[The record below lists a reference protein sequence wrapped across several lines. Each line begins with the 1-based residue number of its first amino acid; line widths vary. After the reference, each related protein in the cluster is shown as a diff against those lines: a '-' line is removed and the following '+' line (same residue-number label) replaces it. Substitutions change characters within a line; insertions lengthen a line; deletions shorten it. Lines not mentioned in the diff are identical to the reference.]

1 MNWKR
6 TRYLIKSDI
15 LRKARCDGR
24 LKTGTLLLT
33 ALSPSCIAVI
43 IFRLQHY
50 FITNDLYLPAKL
62 FAILNIVLFST
73 EIDGRCEIDEGFC
86 LGHANGI
93 LIHEQT
99 RIGKNCTIMHQTGL
113 GFQSLHTPEEK
124 DFVILE
130 DDVLIGAG
138 VRLLGPLTIGRGSL
152 VGMNSVVLHSSPPD
166 SLVIGCP
173 AKVVQTFEQDS
184 AFPAETV
191 TRKWKHRPPC
201 TLRETFRRIGQDMR
215 NRAKTDGKSF
225 SRIAY
230 LFVLFNPPALAV
242 INFRFCHWLD
252 GHGLSF
258 IVKFL
263 NGINVVLFKTEIGAK
278 ACIDGGLV
286 LLHCNGIIINS
297 QSRIG
302 KNVVF
307 AHHNTVSIGP
317 RQKMD
322 PENDFVIIGDNTFVG
337 AGARI
342 IGNLSI
348 GKNCIVAMNE
358 VVSRSVPD
366 NSICLKGSY
375 RPRTEP
381 TGSSEEPITTSPEET
396 TTSLRETLQLIKADI
411 SRRAAIEG
419 KKAGLFYFC
428 KIFLNPPAIAVVLF
442 RFSFLA
448 RAKKLKPVA
457 KLLNLINFFLFSVEI
472 QTGAS
477 IGPGLVLAHA
487 NGIIIHDNSIIGR
500 NCTFMFQNTVTV
512 GPHAA
517 EEDDRVH
524 YANIGDDV
532 IIGMGARIIGPIHI
546 GNNVLVSANAVVT
559 RDVPDSSIV
568 FGIPARKVGRRE
580 PA

>member
-1 MNWKR
+1 MNWKQ
-6 TRYLIKSDI
+6 TRHLIKSDI
-15 LRKARCDGR
+15 SRKARCDGR
-24 LKTGTLLLT
+24 AKARALLLT
-33 ALSPSCIAVI
+33 VLSPSCIAVI
-43 IFRLQHY
+43 VFRLQHY
-50 FITNDLYLPAKL
+50 CITNGLYLPTKL
-62 FAILNIVLFST
+62 LAVLNIILFST
-73 EIDGRCEIDEGFC
+73 EIDARCEIDEGFC

-93 LIHEQT
+93 LIHGQT
-99 RIGKNCTIMHQTGL
+99 RIGKNCTIMHQSGL
-113 GFQSLHTPEEK
+113 GFQSLRAPGEN

-152 VGMNSVVLHSSPPD
+152 VGMNSVVLHSCSPA

-173 AKVVQTFEQDS
+173 AKVVRTLGPDS
-184 AFPAETV
+184 ALPAETV
-191 TRKWKHRPPC
+191 TRKWKNRPPC
-201 TLRETFRRIGQDMR
+201 TLRETFRRIGKDMR

-225 SRIAY
+225 SRVAY
-230 LFVLFNPPALAV
+230 LFVIFNPPALAV

-252 GHGLSF
+252 GNGFSF
-258 IVKFL
+258 IAKLL
-263 NGINVVLFKTEIGAK
+263 NGINVTLFKTEIGAK
-278 ACIDGGLV
+278 ACIEGGLV

-302 KNVVF
+302 KNVIF

-317 RQKMD
+317 RRKMD
-322 PENDFVIIGDNTFVG
+322 PENDFVTIGDNTFIG

-366 NSICLKGSY
+366 DSICLKGSF
-375 RPRTEP
+375 RPRTKATATSGEP
-381 TGSSEEPITTSPEET
+381 TPAISGEITV
-396 TTSLRETLQLIKADI
+396 SLRKTLQLIKADI
-411 SRRAAIEG
+411 SRRAELEG

-428 KIFLNPPAIAVVLF
+428 KIFLNPPAMAVVVF
-442 RFSFLA
+442 RFSALA
-448 RAKKLKPVA
+448 WAKKLKPVA
-457 KLLNLINFFLFSVEI
+457 KLLYLINFFLFSVEI

-477 IGPGLVLAHA
+477 IGPGLILAHA
-487 NGIIIHDNSIIGR
+487 NGILIHNNSIIGR
-500 NCTFMFQNTVTV
+500 NCTFMFQNTITV

-517 EEDDRVH
+517 EEDNRGH
-524 YANIGDDV
+524 YVKIGDGV
-532 IIGMGARIIGPIHI
+532 IIGMGARIIGPVHI

-559 RDVPDSSIV
+559 RDLPDNSVV
-568 FGIPARKVGRRE
+568 FGIPARKVGMRA